1 MSFRRSISSIT
12 RGLATVIGV
21 GSLLAAVMVA
31 SSVTASADN
40 GPHGGVYTV
49 TNRDG
54 NQEQF
59 TIGGDNG
66 CTVYHRWASSGGVT
80 PSGGWSSMGGCVFAG
95 HGLDVGMNPS
105 GRLEVFAIGTDHAVW
120 HEWQT
125 VAGSGPWSD
134 WASLGGYSTSGP
146 SVVSWWNSYNR
157 TQNGGLLGLSVT
169 GGDGAT
175 WNKHQTQQ
183 NCCWTAWNKVS

>member
-1 MSFRRSISSIT
+1 MLHATHREEISVIPPQHQCDHKRFSHRHRR
-12 RGLATVIGV
+12 V
-21 GSLLAAVMVA
+21 GAAAAVMVA
-31 SSVTASADN
+31 APVTASADN
-40 GPHGGVYTV
+40 GPHAGTDTV

-66 CTVYHRWASSGGVT
+66 CTVYHRWASSGGVI

-95 HGLDVGMNPS
+95 YGLDVGMNPN

-134 WASLGGYSTSGP
+134 WASLGGYATSGP
-146 SVVSWWNSYNR
+146 SVVSCPVSTILPR
-157 TQNGGLLGLSVT
+157 TAVCS
-169 GGDGAT
+169 AFP
-175 WNKHQTQQ
+175 
-183 NCCWTAWNKVS
+183 